1 MEFSYKNPVK
11 VILNYV
17 RLLYSELTNFRI
29 MIYLL
34 IFVDRLR
41 ILILLKSPL
50 HTDQQQ

>member
-41 ILILLKSPL
+41 ILILLKSTL
-50 HTDQQQ
+50 HTDQ

>member
-1 MEFSYKNPVK
+1 MEFFYKNPVK

-17 RLLYSELTNFRI
+17 HLCLELTNFRI

-34 IFVDRLR
+34 IFADRLR

-50 HTDQQQ
+50 HTDQ

>member
-17 RLLYSELTNFRI
+17 RLLCLELTNFRI

-41 ILILLKSPL
+41 ILILLKSIL
-50 HTDQQQ
+50 HTDQ